1 MPLRNRARNLRE
13 YSDERADQVREK
25 AARVSRVGARAGDP
39 GRSASQ
45 IGRIIGK
52 ATVKMADDAKALG
65 RGMERVFG
73 EDMTRPGD
81 GFNRMKAGRRAEDVV
96 RNSGRRSFS
105 QFDLDRGEPGDQ
117 RAQEEGRN
125 FFGNEGYKND
135 PSNDENFWN
144 SRDRGGDFY

>member
-1 MPLRNRARNLRE
+1 MALRNRARNARE
-13 YSDERADQVREK
+13 TANQRAEQIRNQ
-25 AARVSRVGARAGDP
+25 AQRVSRVGARAGDP

-81 GFNRMKAGRRAEDVV
+81 SFNRFRAGKRAENIVKN
-96 RNSGRRSFS
+96 RGRMSFA
-105 QFDLDRGEPGDQ
+105 QYDLDRGEEVT
-117 RAQEEGRN
+117 EEANRN
-125 FFGNEGYKND
+125 FFGRNSYKND
-135 PSNDENFWN
+135 SSNDENFWDQRGQ
-144 SRDRGGDFY
+144 SRRSFY

>member
-25 AARVSRVGARAGDP
+25 AARVSRVGARAGNP

-81 GFNRMKAGRRAEDVV
+81 GFNRMNAGRRAEEVV

-105 QFDLDRGEPGDQ
+105 QFDLDRGEEVTDTGV
-117 RAQEEGRN
+117 GRN
-125 FFGNEGYKND
+125 FFGNDGYKND
-135 PSNDENFWN
+135 PSNDENFW
-144 SRDRGGDFY
+144 DQRGKTKGDFY